1 MRVINFI
8 YFVLEF
14 KEAFKL
20 FDEDGGGTI
29 SVEELGTV
37 MRSLGQDPS
46 EDELNALI
54 EEVDVDGKFI
64 KWLCS
69 WSICILHEYS
79 SIGYTCSNAIVT
91 IEK

>member
-37 MRSLGQDPS
+37 MRSLGQDPN

-64 KWLCS
+64 K
-69 WSICILHEYS
+69 
-79 SIGYTCSNAIVT
+79 
-91 IEK
+91 